1 MKKLILILLV
11 FILAACSAGGSELS
25 RNQQKWQ
32 DAGISHYRIELNLSC
47 FCAFRDQLPL
57 TVEVKDGEVVS
68 VIDATGI
75 AVSADDPNYQY
86 FVELATI
93 DRLFTELESVT
104 ASADAGEVIVKY
116 DPTYGYPTEASID
129 YIKEAIDDELYVS
142 IAGFEKLP

>member
-1 MKKLILILLV
+1 MKKLILISLV

-25 RNQQKWQ
+25 RNKQTWE
-32 DAGISHYRIELNLSC
+32 DANISHYRFELDLSC
-47 FCAFRDQLPL
+47 FCAFRSLMPL
-57 TVEVKDGEVVS
+57 TVEVQEGEVVA

-104 ASADAGEVIVKY
+104 GSADAGEVIVKY

-129 YIKEAIDDELYVS
+129 YIKNATDDELYVGIS
-142 IAGFEKLP
+142 GFETLP